1 MTARAWNRRLSHA
14 EMRAAQCVC
23 VCVRCGWGGTL
34 LVTWFIIRSCKV
46 VRLEGIRDDKLDL
59 TVGEEGGGAG
69 LTHSW
74 SKGGGVRKKI
84 LTARLTV
91 LGPSVPFA
99 VLWRKRCTK
108 ALLTPLFAP
117 SLLRLPH
124 TASFS
129 SSFTGRFGCFFICKQ
144 LRAWCWADGRGFFFF
159 FLYFGQNNPWGLWAV
174 SQSGQTLRVG
184 AGRAEWSTAAG
195 PFWEWNH
202 RQTHVSIFLCAGMT
216 DGRTCWLLI
225 IHVLRKDMT
234 EMTDKAG
241 MSQVSLFES
250 PSQTHCDCHHCSFS
264 DFRPRVI
271 DYQTCSFS
279 KPTNQT
285 PIFSFQVKFDAF
297 WTGQM
302 FHMCFLLQAF
312 TSYKFLKVKD
322 FNISLYLLLTRL
334 W

>member
-14 EMRAAQCVC
+14 EMRAAQCACVC
-23 VCVRCGWGGTL
+23 VCVRWGWGGTL

-59 TVGEEGGGAG
+59 TVGEEGGGGG

-144 LRAWCWADGRGFFFF
+144 LRAWCWADGRGFFFSF
-159 FLYFGQNNPWGLWAV
+159 FCTLARIIPEAFE
-174 SQSGQTLRVG
+174 QSVRVD
-184 AGRAEWSTAAG
+184 RH
-195 PFWEWNH
+195 WEWEQDGPSGPQQPG
-202 RQTHVSIFLCAGMT
+202 RFGSEITVRLMSPFFFVLVWRMEGHVDYWLYMCCEKIWQKWLIKQGCLRCHYLKAPHKHTVTVIIVHFQIFSLA
-216 DGRTCWLLI
+216 WLI
-225 IHVLRKDMT
+225 IKHVAFENQLTRRPSLASRLKLMPFGLDRCF
-234 EMTDKAG
+234 KCASYYRL
-241 MSQVSLFES
+241 SQVTSS
-250 PSQTHCDCHHCSFS
+250 
-264 DFRPRVI
+264 
-271 DYQTCSFS
+271 S
-279 KPTNQT
+279 K
-285 PIFSFQVKFDAF
+285 
-297 WTGQM
+297 
-302 FHMCFLLQAF
+302 
-312 TSYKFLKVKD
+312 
-322 FNISLYLLLTRL
+322 
-334 W
+334 

>member
-1 MTARAWNRRLSHA
+1 MCNNVVMDKWSRAVGFRQFSFLKKKKKKSNGLHPETMNKKKLVLSWANWEAHATSVPFIMQDERRCNSLVLWQREPEIDVWATQSWEQRSAR
-14 EMRAAQCVC
+14 
-23 VCVRCGWGGTL
+23 VCVRWGWGGTL

-59 TVGEEGGGAG
+59 TVGEEGGGGG

-144 LRAWCWADGRGFFFF
+144 LRAWCWADGRGFFFLF
-159 FLYFGQNNPWGLWAV
+159 FVLWP
-174 SQSGQTLRVG
+174 
-184 AGRAEWSTAAG
+184 E
-195 PFWEWNH
+195 
-202 RQTHVSIFLCAGMT
+202 
-216 DGRTCWLLI
+216 
-225 IHVLRKDMT
+225 
-234 EMTDKAG
+234 
-241 MSQVSLFES
+241 
-250 PSQTHCDCHHCSFS
+250 
-264 DFRPRVI
+264 
-271 DYQTCSFS
+271 
-279 KPTNQT
+279 
-285 PIFSFQVKFDAF
+285 
-297 WTGQM
+297 
-302 FHMCFLLQAF
+302 
-312 TSYKFLKVKD
+312 
-322 FNISLYLLLTRL
+322 
-334 W
+334 